1 MITKRTMLLGLGGL
15 ICVPGAKPARAAL
28 PPIAMERHEQA
39 MRLAIEQGRKNPY
52 YPYGAVIVKAATG
65 EPVAAGVNDARA
77 NPTLH
82 GEIVC
87 MNDYVKKHGNRDWE
101 EMILYTTCEP
111 CPMCM
116 TALLWARIGG
126 VVFASSAFSPALR
139 SSVGDPIKLSA
150 KEVIDAAS
158 FHKPMLLGGVL
169 EAETDQMF
177 LDRKKY

>member
-1 MITKRTMLLGLGGL
+1 M
-15 ICVPGAKPARAAL
+15 PARAAL
-28 PPIAMERHEQA
+28 PPIAMERHERA

-65 EPVAAGVNDARA
+65 EPVAAGVNDARS

-116 TALLWARIGG
+116 AALLWAHIGG
-126 VVFASSAFSPALR
+126 VVFASSAFSLALR
-139 SSVGDPIKLSA
+139 SSVGEPIKLSA
-150 KEVIDAAS
+150 KDVIDATP

-169 EAETDQMF
+169 EAETDRMF
-177 LDRKKY
+177 IDRKK

>member
-28 PPIAMERHEQA
+28 PPIPMERHEQA
-39 MRLAIEQGRKNPY
+39 MRLAIDQARKNLY
-52 YPYGAVIVKAATG
+52 YPYGAVMTKAATG
-65 EPVAAGVNDARA
+65 ELVASGVNDART

-101 EMILYTTCEP
+101 DMILYTTCEP
-111 CPMCM
+111 CPMC
-116 TALLWARIGG
+116 TAALLWGRIGG
-126 VVFASSAFSPALR
+126 IVFASSAFGAPAKA
-139 SSVGDPIKLSA
+139 GIDPIKLSA
-150 KEVIDAAS
+150 KDVIDATP

-169 EAETDQMF
+169 ETETDPMF
-177 LDRKKY
+177 IDRRK